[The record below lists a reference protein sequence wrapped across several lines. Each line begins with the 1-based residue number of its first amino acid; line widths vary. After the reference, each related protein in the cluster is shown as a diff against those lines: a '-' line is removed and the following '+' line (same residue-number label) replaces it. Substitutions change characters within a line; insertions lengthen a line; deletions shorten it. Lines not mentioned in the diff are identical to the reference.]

1 MTLCIQLVFSS
12 SSKAAS
18 RTSWGLLPFSCHMP
32 LFPVPALL
40 SGAKVTCAVPNYRPT
55 SPAAQRPEPWPIPPP
70 AGHRQNFIS
79 ENSGEDQTVEDCAE
93 ALNFYP
99 VETPQPLCKVGYET
113 YRSEETQRN
122 SSTFGPEVP
131 IRGCPTMGC
140 FFCPCECIHLDG

>member
-1 MTLCIQLVFSS
+1 M
-12 SSKAAS
+12 
-18 RTSWGLLPFSCHMP
+18 
-32 LFPVPALL
+32 
-40 SGAKVTCAVPNYRPT
+40 
-55 SPAAQRPEPWPIPPP
+55 
-70 AGHRQNFIS
+70 
-79 ENSGEDQTVEDCAE
+79 EDYAE

-140 FFCPCECIHLDG
+140 FFVHVNVYTWMDEGRKGVGGGDRPFSPPQMRAKASQHLPQAVLQRRRV